1 MNTWISTQ
9 YQLTEPIDYVQFV
22 DLMRRQSKGLTLSLS
37 CFRKNCAEREL
48 PTSFRPSMAQKAN
61 ITHVLIR

>member
-48 PTSFRPSMAQKAN
+48 PTSF
-61 ITHVLIR
+61 